1 MQMTLLLLFVVLA
14 LTVAGAIG
22 LVMARQLMHAAF
34 WLLLVLLGV
43 GAMFVFVGAEVLAL
57 SQLVVYVGGILILI
71 LFGVM
76 LTQRQGTKG
85 QISRIGNRWPA
96 WLLVFGLGMALA
108 RLLVD
113 FPVDTLPQNPP
124 LAMGNVEMAGLELMT
139 HWVLPLEVASL
150 LLLVALV
157 GAAFMARPDKRLKP

>member
-1 MQMTLLLLFVVLA
+1 MQITLVLLFVVLS

-22 LVMARQLMHAAF
+22 LLLARQLMPAAF

-76 LTQRQGTKG
+76 LTQRQGAKG
-85 QISRIGNRWPA
+85 QVSRIGNSWPA
-96 WLLVFGLGMALA
+96 WLLVAGLGLGLM
-108 RLLVD
+108 RLLVN
-113 FPVDTLPQNPP
+113 FPVDTLPNNPP
-124 LAMGNVEMAGLELMT
+124 LAMGNVEMVGLELMT
-139 HWVLPLEVASL
+139 HWVLPLEVVSL

-157 GAAFMARPDKRLKP
+157 GAAFMARPDRRWKP